1 MKTVSIREIHHD
13 LRSVL
18 ARVAQGEEITILN
31 RNRAVARICPPFPES
46 PTKTKLPDFAARSK
60 TILGVRILTNP
71 ILTEREERPW

>member
-18 ARVAQGEEITILN
+18 ERVAQGEEITILN
-31 RNRAVARICPPFPES
+31 RARAVARICPPLPET
-46 PTKTKLPDFAARSK
+46 PAKVELPDFAARAKS
-60 TILGVRILTNP
+60 ILGDRTLTNP